1 MAGWNG
7 SGTWSRAYDWTNER
21 DAGYNIDATKFD
33 AENDAISDGI
43 NNCLTKDG
51 QNAPT
56 ANLPMGGYKHTGVAD
71 GTAANHYATLGQIQG
86 GAQRWGGTA
95 GGTAN
100 AQTINLS
107 PAISSYTAGLI
118 VTFFP
123 AATNTGAMTLN
134 VNGLGAKSVLS
145 YGQSLG
151 GGEAQVFIP
160 CTVVYDGGSF
170 NLISNAATLAPAAK
184 AYANVLTTLT
194 TGDQIGVSFGAVDYE
209 YPGSMWDAGDDQF
222 LVAPVRGIYSVRAN
236 IGMGAAGGVSSDFD
250 VYALLTR
257 YSGGTPYQIAKS
269 GATNFDGVYYHYLV
283 VTSDCKLSAGDKIG
297 VIVYQDSGVSW
308 QTITGPVT
316 HQYPCTLSEGT
327 R

>member
-7 SGTWSRAYDWTNER
+7 SGTWARAYDWTNER

-56 ANLPMGGYKHTGVAD
+56 TDLPMGGNKHTGVAD

-86 GAQRWGGTA
+86 GGQQWGGSA
-95 GGTAN
+95 SGSAN
-100 AQTINLS
+100 AQTISLT

-134 VNGLGAKSVLS
+134 VNGLGAKNVLS
-145 YGQSLG
+145 FGQSLG
-151 GGEAQVFIP
+151 GGEAQAAMP
-160 CTVVYDGGSF
+160 CTVVYDGSSF
-170 NLISNAATLAPAAK
+170 NLISHATSLTPAAK
-184 AYANVLTTLT
+184 AYANASTTLT

-209 YPGSMWDAGDDQF
+209 YPGSMWDSGDDQF
-222 LVAPVRGIYSVRAN
+222 LVAPVRGVYSVRACIN
-236 IGMGAAGGVSSDFD
+236 VIGVAWSTFD

-257 YSGGTPYQIAKS
+257 YSGAASYQLAKS
-269 GATNFDGVYYHYLV
+269 GVRRLGTATYQFGAS
-283 VTSDCKLSAGDKIG
+283 SDCKLAAGDKVG
-297 VIVYQDSGVSW
+297 VILYQDSGSSW
-308 QTITGPVT
+308 TTITGAGNTSISMHFVRG
-316 HQYPCTLSEGT
+316 Y
-327 R
+327 

>member
-7 SGTWSRAYDWTNER
+7 SGTWARAYDWTTER

-100 AQTINLS
+100 AQTINLT
-107 PAISSYTAGLI
+107 PAITSYTAGLI

-134 VNGLGAKSVLS
+134 VNGLGVKNVVSFA
-145 YGQSLG
+145 QALG
-151 GGEAQVFIP
+151 GGEVQATIP
-160 CTVVYDGGSF
+160 CTVVYDGSWF
-170 NLISNAATLAPAAK
+170 NLISNSTSLTPAAK
-184 AYANVLTTLT
+184 AYANASTTLT

-209 YPGSMWDAGDDQF
+209 YPGSMWDSGDDQF
-222 LVAPVRGIYSVRAN
+222 LVAPVRGVYSVSASIRVD
-236 IGMGAAGGVSSDFD
+236 GVAWSTFS

-257 YSGGTPYQIAKS
+257 YSGATPYQLAKS
-269 GATNFDGVYYHYLV
+269 GVRQLGGTEYQLGLA
-283 VTSDCKLSAGDKIG
+283 SDCKLAAGDKVG
-297 VIVYQDSGVSW
+297 VIVFQDSGSSW
-308 QTITGPVT
+308 TTATGSGYTSISMHFVRG
-316 HQYPCTLSEGT
+316 Y
-327 R
+327 